1 MRLQSIFLGEPGPI
15 INRVQGPPPN
25 FIQLGPPGNRR
36 SIEVTAYSANSSP
49 FSQVQGSLFSTFG
62 DPTGKEL
69 SSLLPPVATKHKTP
83 EPFRGNQLSTLI
95 SQVTDHHLRRTL
107 VETGEKRLVFFF
119 FFSNRLSFLR
129 WDTTSRGD
137 PETRTLTEGSPVITA
152 NFSGKRSSLFC
163 PSLLLPEVF
172 SF

>member
-62 DPTGKEL
+62 DLTGKEL
-69 SSLLPPVATKHKTP
+69 SQLLPQVATKHKTP

-119 FFSNRLSFLR
+119 LSKPTLFSEMGHNKSRRSRNQNSHRGLSSNNSQLQ
-129 WDTTSRGD
+129 W
-137 PETRTLTEGSPVITA
+137 
-152 NFSGKRSSLFC
+152 
-163 PSLLLPEVF
+163 
-172 SF
+172 